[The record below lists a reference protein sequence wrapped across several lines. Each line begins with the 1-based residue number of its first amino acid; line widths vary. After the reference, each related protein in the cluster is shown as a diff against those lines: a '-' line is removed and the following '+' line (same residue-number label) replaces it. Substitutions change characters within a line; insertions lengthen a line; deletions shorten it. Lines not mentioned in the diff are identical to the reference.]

1 MLRRSRDP
9 ALQGIN
15 DNLIDKLKKIAQKSP
30 VNNRHSAVL
39 FKNDNFYNFSY
50 NTFVKQDT
58 TVHAEINAIKTFYE
72 RKVKGLHILVI
83 RVNKSGIIRN
93 SRPCNE
99 CIKKLLKLG
108 IQKIF
113 YSNDFGNITWEYTC
127 NMTFKH
133 ISSAS
138 RRKI

>member
-1 MLRRSRDP
+1 MT
-9 ALQGIN
+9 IN
-15 DNLIDKLKKIAQKSP
+15 DNLIEKLKKIAQKSP

-83 RVNKSGIIRN
+83 RINKSGIIRY
-93 SRPCNE
+93 SRPCSE
-99 CIKKLLKLG
+99 CIKKLQKLG
-108 IQKIF
+108 IQKIY
-113 YSNDFGNITWEYTC
+113 YSNEYGNITWEYTQ
-127 NMTFKH
+127 NMEFKH
-133 ISSAS
+133 VSSAS
-138 RRKI
+138 RRNNVT